1 MVEPT
6 PSGHSE
12 KSESVPSK
20 IEDQPSL
27 TAEIAGTKSGSGYRQ
42 ELERTLELR
51 HLVVY
56 GMIFMVPIAP
66 WAVYGF
72 VSRASFGMVPLVY
85 LVGIV
90 AMLFTALSYKQ
101 LSGAFPV
108 AGSVYSYVQRGLN
121 PYVGFIA
128 GWMILADYLL
138 IPALIYTFSANWLQG
153 LMPGVPTFV
162 WVLAFVVFNT
172 AVNILGIRLQARA
185 NFVLLVVELIA
196 LGVFIALAID
206 FVFVRGRGAGGWS
219 VAPFYQ
225 PQHLNWNFVATAT
238 SIAALS
244 FLGFDAISTLAE
256 ETREPCKAIG
266 NATVLSLLL
275 LGAIFMVET
284 YLAALVHPDYATL
297 GAKLG
302 FFQIARQVGGP
313 ALYVALILVN
323 VIAAGIANALAAQ
336 SAISRILY
344 SMGRDRVLPGAG
356 FLARVHPRWKTPVNA
371 TLLVAVLSVLLA
383 LTIPEEALLKLVN
396 FGALTAF
403 MLLNVTVFVYFY
415 IKQHRH
421 RQVFRY
427 VLFPLLGLLI
437 VAFVWSGFDR
447 ITFLIGGSW
456 LALGLIL
463 GAARRKHLVPLEL
476 P

>member
-1 MVEPT
+1 MQ
-6 PSGHSE
+6 
-12 KSESVPSK
+12 SK
-20 IEDQPSL
+20 ITNPEPVTG
-27 TAEIAGTKSGSGYRQ
+27 TATSAERASGYCQ

-72 VSRASFGMVPLVY
+72 VSRESFGMVPLVY
-85 LVGIV
+85 AVGIV

-121 PYVGFIA
+121 PYLGFIA

-138 IPALIYTFSANWLQG
+138 IPALIYAFSASWLQG
-153 LMPGVPTFV
+153 LLPGVPTFV

-172 AVNILGIRLQARA
+172 TINVLGIRLQSRA
-185 NFVLLVVELIA
+185 NFALLLVELAA
-196 LGVFIALAID
+196 LCVFIALAID
-206 FVFVRGRGAGGWS
+206 FVFVRGLGAGGWS
-219 VAPFYQ
+219 FAPFYQ
-225 PQHLNWNFVATAT
+225 PQRLNWDFIATAT

-256 ETREPCKAIG
+256 EAREPRKAIG

-275 LGAIFMVET
+275 LGAIFILET

-297 GAKLG
+297 DAKLG

-313 ALYVALILVN
+313 ALYLALILVN

-336 SAISRILY
+336 SAIARILY

-356 FLARVHPRWKTPVNA
+356 FLARVHPRWKTPINA

-403 MLLNVTVFVYFY
+403 MLLNVTVFVYFF
-415 IKQHRH
+415 IKQR
-421 RQVFRY
+421 RGREIFRY

-447 ITFLIGGSW
+447 NTFLIGGTW
-456 LALGLIL
+456 LVIGVII
-463 GAARRKHLVPLEL
+463 GAVHRKRFAPLEL

>member
-1 MVEPT
+1 MVHPQNRPSTNPDSVQSGIIHEEPEVGPT
-6 PSGHSE
+6 TDTGPG
-12 KSESVPSK
+12 
-20 IEDQPSL
+20 
-27 TAEIAGTKSGSGYRQ
+27 AGYRQ

-51 HLVVY
+51 HLIVF

-72 VSRASFGMVPLVY
+72 VARESFGMVPLVY
-85 LVGIV
+85 GVGIV

-121 PYVGFIA
+121 PYIGFIA

-138 IPALIYTFSANWLQG
+138 IPALIYAFSASWLQG
-153 LMPGVPTFV
+153 VLPGVPTFA
-162 WVLAFVVFNT
+162 WVLIFVAINT
-172 AVNILGIRLQARA
+172 AINILGIRLQARA
-185 NFVLLVVELIA
+185 NFLLLAVELVA
-196 LGVFIALAID
+196 LFVFIVLAVD

-219 VAPFYQ
+219 IAPFYQ
-225 PQHLNWNFVATAT
+225 PEHLNWDFVAAATA
-238 SIAALS
+238 IAALS

-256 ETREPCKAIG
+256 ETREPRKAVG

-275 LGAIFMVET
+275 LGAIFIAET

-297 GAKLG
+297 DARLG

-313 ALYVALILVN
+313 ALYLGLILVN
-323 VIAAGIANALAAQ
+323 VVAAGIANALAAQ

-344 SMGRDRVLPGAG
+344 SMGRDRVLPGAT
-356 FLARVHPRWKTPVNA
+356 FLARVHPRWKTPINA
-371 TLLVAVLSVLLA
+371 TLLVAALSVLLA
-383 LTIPEEALLKLVN
+383 LTLPEEALLKLVN

-403 MLLNVTVFVYFY
+403 MLLNVTVFVFFF
-415 IKQHRH
+415 IKQRRH

-427 VLFPLLGLLI
+427 VVFPLLGLMI

-447 ITFLIGGSW
+447 ITFLIGGTW
-456 LALGLIL
+456 LVIGLVW
-463 GAARRKHLVPLEL
+463 GAIRRANLTPLEL